1 MYNLMN
7 FDVEELCPQSPPS
20 AVDKNKSTKTWSA
33 WGGKVAELSKERGQE
48 PVPQWAFI
56 GFNLH
61 RNEGSVCVCVCV
73 YEKLNHCYQEVII
86 EQ

>member
-33 WGGKVAELSKERGQE
+33 WGGKVAELSKEKGQE
-48 PVPQWAFI
+48 TSSM
-56 GFNLH
+56 GFYWV
-61 RNEGSVCVCVCV
+61 EFA
-73 YEKLNHCYQEVII
+73 QEYR
-86 EQ
+86 